1 MSLGQPEFASF
12 SDDGMRSEPSS
23 GSLAQ
28 ELEYIERSEARRGA
42 ASDDGGEDEGP
53 RTPRIGPALDDE
65 DGARE
70 AVTTVDLTTTPRRRE
85 KRVIRKARASRIHA
99 VTPPAGPEAVAPLTF
114 CAFGDFA
121 APIAGS
127 PARSVRSGSTDTA
140 TPTRA
145 TTVGTPGTPESPG
158 DEDPRAF
165 RRSPPPIA
173 LHTVSASSSSEDD
186 SARKLADEE
195 SLVERHLGCSV
206 GASLDADAASD
217 SDASEPPTPP
227 LPRSPVSNLDLWLIR
242 RGLGKYLDAI
252 AALGARRVSDLVFV
266 QSEDLDAL
274 GMTPD
279 ERAAIR
285 IHVAC

>member
-1 MSLGQPEFASF
+1 MSPGQPEYVPLSGEGGSF
-12 SDDGMRSEPSS
+12 SDDGMRSEASS

-28 ELEYIERSEARRGA
+28 ELEYIQRR
-42 ASDDGGEDEGP
+42 EDEGP
-53 RTPRIGPALDDE
+53 RTPRVGPALDDE
-65 DGARE
+65 INARE

-85 KRVIRKARASRIHA
+85 KRVVRKARASRIHA
-99 VTPPAGPEAVAPLTF
+99 VTPPAGPEGVAPLTL
-114 CAFGDFA
+114 CAFG
-121 APIAGS
+121 APVAGS
-127 PARSVRSGSTDTA
+127 PARSVRSSSSGA
-140 TPTRA
+140 A
-145 TTVGTPGTPESPG
+145 TPESPG

-165 RRSPPPIA
+165 RRRPSLA
-173 LHTVSASSSSEDD
+173 LHNVSASSSSEDD

-195 SLVERHLGCSV
+195 SLVERYLGCSV

-227 LPRSPVSNLDLWLIR
+227 LPRSPVSNLDLWLVR

-266 QSEDLDAL
+266 QGEDLDAL

-279 ERAAIR
+279 ERAAVR